1 MFYAILAYNLLFI
14 KKSRPITS
22 SKTLAL
28 AFKSKGKSL
37 IERKLQRRI
46 EELVHENAILKQI
59 RSDYREVVEHAIE
72 MIFKLDP
79 AGNFIFTSAEFG
91 RDLGY
96 TNGELVGK
104 HFLTIIHPN
113 DVQQCTEA
121 FKLLTEVGRAAEN
134 LNFQVKHIDGTYR
147 WVNCSTRCLF
157 DKAGKPTYCIGFAHN
172 ITELVKSQQ
181 LLALENKRYIETTKT
196 VARAVVDAQEKERA
210 DIGRELHDN
219 VNQILSTAKLYLDLA
234 KNDDQKRMDLI
245 AKSSQ
250 SISNAIAEI
259 RKVSSSLVPGSIS
272 DLGLVASIEDLVE
285 SIRLIQTIHIDFGYS
300 GDIEGTLS
308 DKCKLMIFRVVQEQ
322 VTNVLKH
329 AAATILVIEL
339 VIEEDHIKLSVRDN
353 GKGFDKEAIKAKKG
367 MGLYNIA
374 NRAELSNGTLN
385 IVTSP
390 GKGCKLEI
398 QIPLNN

>member
-1 MFYAILAYNLLFI
+1 M
-14 KKSRPITS
+14 
-22 SKTLAL
+22 

-37 IERKLQRRI
+37 IERKLRGRI
-46 EELVHENAILKQI
+46 EELAHENAILKQI

-79 AGNFIFTSAEFG
+79 AGHFIFTSAEFG

-113 DVQQCTEA
+113 DVQQCMEA
-121 FKLLTEVGRAAEN
+121 FKVLTEVGRAAEN

-250 SISNAIAEI
+250 SIANAIAEI

-285 SIRLIQTIHIDFGYS
+285 SIRLTQTIHIEFGYA
-300 GDIEGTLS
+300 GDIEGALS

-329 AAATILVIEL
+329 ADATILIIEL
-339 VIEEDHIKLSVRDN
+339 VIEEDRINLSVRDN